1 MKSLKWYYFSLLAL
15 LLFEFLRVYFI
26 MPLPGSQKFQT
37 VEIAYGLHQNRWL
50 IRSICCLL
58 ILLNLHFAYQ
68 QSKIKSMLFLVFV
81 IFSITFIETQMMSDT
96 MFYQP
101 KQLILKNSSE
111 NKIPLTRQI
120 IGIQQGQEAKAYP
133 ISFLTYHHQVRDQI
147 NGQDVLISYCS
158 VCRSGRVFIPK
169 VNGQTETF
177 RLVGMDQFNAMFEDS
192 KTGSWWRQ
200 ENGEAITGPLKGQML
215 ELFPS
220 TQLSLA
226 QWLTLYPDSKI
237 MQADPAFNSS
247 YDSLALFEQGK
258 SKGSLTKSDTSSWGE
273 KSWVIG
279 ISKNNEHLAIDWNR
293 LQREKQIVFN
303 LGGQNCFITLT
314 TSNTDYFAFEVP
326 FEFKNISLKQ
336 DTIFLDQFRYCLNG
350 NCIDC
355 PETDTSKNLISLPA
369 YQEFWHSWRTFH
381 SNSQIY

>member
-37 VEIAYGLHQNRWL
+37 VDIAYGLHQNRWL
-50 IRSICCLL
+50 IRGICCLL
-58 ILLNLHFAYQ
+58 ILLNLHYAYQ
-68 QSKIKSMLFLVFV
+68 QAKIKSMLFLMLV
-81 IFSITFIETQMMSDT
+81 IFSIAFIQTQMMADT

-101 KQLILKNSSE
+101 NQLILKNSSE

-133 ISFLTYHHQVRDQI
+133 ISFLAYHHQVRDQI

-215 ELFPS
+215 DLFPS

-226 QWLTLYPDSKI
+226 QCLRLYPDSKI
-237 MQADPAFNSS
+237 MLADPAFN
-247 YDSLALFEQGK
+247 
-258 SKGSLTKSDTSSWGE
+258 
-273 KSWVIG
+273 
-279 ISKNNEHLAIDWNR
+279 
-293 LQREKQIVFN
+293 
-303 LGGQNCFITLT
+303 
-314 TSNTDYFAFEVP
+314 
-326 FEFKNISLKQ
+326 
-336 DTIFLDQFRYCLNG
+336 
-350 NCIDC
+350 
-355 PETDTSKNLISLPA
+355 
-369 YQEFWHSWRTFH
+369 
-381 SNSQIY
+381 